1 MRKQQSGGAESLP
14 EERELEELLLEL
26 LLELLEEAR
35 EVRCMLEARVMN
47 GVMEG

>member
-14 EERELEELLLEL
+14 EERELEEL